1 MIEEATSSKHSGTTD
16 APLVSVV
23 APCFNAEK
31 YLEEALRS
39 IYEQDYPNFEVIIVD
54 DGSTDNSYAMLE
66 QLQKVHGF
74 QLYRQQNQGVSAALN
89 FGLQHARGDYVATPD
104 LDDIML
110 PHSLSVRAAYLD
122 QHPEVGCVGALV
134 IYIDSEGQKPSGRT
148 AIASASWTSTTC
160 SATPTSAAPRCPVPH
175 GGPARRRLL

>member
-54 DGSTDNSYAMLE
+54 DGSTDNSYAIT
-66 QLQKVHGF
+66 
-74 QLYRQQNQGVSAALN
+74 VSSSTA
-89 FGLQHARGDYVATPD
+89 
-104 LDDIML
+104 
-110 PHSLSVRAAYLD
+110 S
-122 QHPEVGCVGALV
+122 
-134 IYIDSEGQKPSGRT
+134 RT
-148 AIASASWTSTTC
+148 RASAQ
-160 SATPTSAAPRCPVPH
+160 R
-175 GGPARRRLL
+175 

>member
-66 QLQKVHGF
+66 QLQKVGIRKR
-74 QLYRQQNQGVSAALN
+74 LLIRCC
-89 FGLQHARGDYVATPD
+89 R
-104 LDDIML
+104 
-110 PHSLSVRAAYLD
+110 
-122 QHPEVGCVGALV
+122 
-134 IYIDSEGQKPSGRT
+134 
-148 AIASASWTSTTC
+148 SASTFQF
-160 SATPTSAAPRCPVPH
+160 
-175 GGPARRRLL
+175 